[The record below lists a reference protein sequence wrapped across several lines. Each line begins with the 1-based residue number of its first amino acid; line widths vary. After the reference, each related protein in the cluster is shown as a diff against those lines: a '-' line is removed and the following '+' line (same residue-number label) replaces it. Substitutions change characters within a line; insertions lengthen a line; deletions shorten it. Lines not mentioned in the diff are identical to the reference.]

1 MSSPVS
7 TRPDARESIVLDV
20 TGMTCASC
28 AARVEKKLG
37 KMDGVSAS
45 VNYATNKALVLAP
58 SGMSVDDLIKTVE
71 SAGYGASVPEPDAP
85 APPDPADLLRRRVT
99 VSAILAVPVILLA
112 MIPAIQF
119 PGWQWVS
126 LVLAT
131 PVVAW
136 AGWPFHRSAWV
147 NLRHGATTM
156 DTLVSLGTIAAYLQS
171 VYALI
176 WGTAGRIGFT
186 HQIEFR
192 LTRGMAGGAV
202 YFEAAVGIV
211 TFILLGRY
219 FEARARRS
227 AGSALEALLN
237 EGAKQ
242 ATLLRDG
249 VELLVPA
256 DVVKVGDLIVVRPGE
271 KIAADGV
278 IVDGVSAVDNSL
290 ITGESVPVDVAP
302 GSNVVGG
309 TVNTTGRLL
318 VQATRVGADTQLA
331 QMARLVE
338 QAQTGKAAVQRLADR
353 VSGIFVP
360 IVIGIAIVTGL
371 VWALT
376 GAGADMAITT
386 AIAVLIIAC
395 PCALGLATPT
405 ALLVGSGRGAELGIL
420 ISGPEILE
428 STRLVDT
435 IVLDKTGTLTT
446 GVMSVA
452 EVVPLPGTDAATLR
466 DVVTAAE
473 SGSEHPIGR
482 AIAVQGSS
490 LVSTDFAAV
499 PGRGVTALVGDLSV
513 QAGSLALLEDHG
525 IGIPAALS
533 DAATAE
539 AGLGRSVVLVA
550 WDGQARG
557 LVSVAD
563 TLKPTAAK
571 AVAAYRA
578 LGLRPILLS
587 GDSTAAA
594 QHLADQLGIT
604 DVVAEVSPAGKVAKI
619 RELQDAG
626 AIVAMVGDGVN
637 DAAAL
642 AQADLGIAMGSG
654 TDAAI
659 AASDLTLMGSDPVHA
674 ADAIRLSRVT
684 LGRIKGNLFWAFAY
698 NVAAIPIAAAGLLNP
713 MIASAAMAFSSVFV
727 VSNSLRLRRFQPLP

>member
-1 MSSPVS
+1 MPTTVS
-7 TRPDARESIVLDV
+7 TLPDARESIVLDV

-28 AARVEKKLG
+28 AARIEKKLG
-37 KMDGVSAS
+37 KVGGVSAS

-58 SGMSVDDLIKTVE
+58 ASIAVEDLIKTVE
-71 SAGYGASVPEPDAP
+71 AAGYGASVPVPDAP
-85 APPDPADLLRRRVT
+85 PPPDPAEQLRRRVT
-99 VSAILAVPVILLA
+99 ISTILAVPVVLIG
-112 MIPAIQF
+112 MIPALHF

-171 VYALI
+171 LYALV
-176 WGTAGRIGFT
+176 WGSAGR
-186 HQIEFR
+186 
-192 LTRGMAGGAV
+192 MGAQV
-202 YFEAAVGIV
+202 YFEAAAAIV

-249 VELLVPA
+249 VELLVA
-256 DVVKVGDLIVVRPGE
+256 AHVVKVGDLIVVRPGE

-278 IVDGVSAVDNSL
+278 IVEGMSAIDASL

-302 GSNVVGG
+302 GAAVVGG

-318 VQATRVGADTQLA
+318 VRATRVGADTQLA

-360 IVIGIAIVTGL
+360 VVIGIAVVTGIA
-371 VWALT
+371 WAIA
-376 GAGADMAITT
+376 GAGAMAAITT
-386 AIAVLIIAC
+386 AVAVLIIAC

-452 EVVPLPGTDAATLR
+452 AIVPLDGTDPDQLR
-466 DVVTAAE
+466 DVVAAVE

-482 AIAVQGSS
+482 AIAAQGSP
-490 LVSTDFAAV
+490 LVSTNFAAV
-499 PGRGVTALVGDLSV
+499 PGRGVTAQVGDLSV
-513 QAGSLALLEDHG
+513 QAGSLALLEDHR

-533 DAATAE
+533 EAAAAE
-539 AGLGRSVVLVA
+539 SAIGRSIVLVA

-563 TLKPTAAK
+563 TPKPTAAK
-571 AVAAYRA
+571 AVAAYLA
-578 LGLRPILLS
+578 LGLRPVLLS

-594 QHLADQLGIT
+594 AHLAAQLGIT
-604 DVVAEVSPAGKVAKI
+604 DVVAEVTPAGKVAKI
-619 RELQDAG
+619 RELQAAG
-626 AIVAMVGDGVN
+626 ATVAMVGDGVN

-654 TDAAI
+654 SDAAI

-684 LGRIKGNLFWAFAY
+684 LRRIKGNLFWAFAY

>member
-1 MSSPVS
+1 MPTTVS
-7 TRPDARESIVLDV
+7 THPDARESIVLDV

-28 AARVEKKLG
+28 AARIEKKLG
-37 KMDGVSAS
+37 KVDGVSAS

-58 SGMSVDDLIKTVE
+58 AGMAVADLIKTVE

-85 APPDPADLLRRRVT
+85 PPPDPAEQLRRRVT
-99 VSAILAVPVILLA
+99 VSAILAVPVILLG
-112 MIPAIQF
+112 MIPALHF

-131 PVVAW
+131 PVVVW

-171 VYALI
+171 VYTLV
-176 WGTAGRIGFT
+176 WGSPGR
-186 HQIEFR
+186 
-192 LTRGMAGGAV
+192 MGAEV

-227 AGSALEALLN
+227 AGSALDALLN

-242 ATLLRDG
+242 ATILRDG

-256 DVVKVGDLIVVRPGE
+256 DVVTVGDLIVVRPGE
-271 KIAADGV
+271 KIAADSV
-278 IVDGVSAVDNSL
+278 IVEGNSAIDASL

-302 GSNVVGG
+302 GAAVVGG

-360 IVIGIAIVTGL
+360 VVIVIAILTGIA
-371 VWALT
+371 WAVA
-376 GAGADMAITT
+376 GAGVMAAITT
-386 AIAVLIIAC
+386 AVAVLIIAC

-405 ALLVGSGRGAELGIL
+405 ALLVGSGRGAELGLL

-452 EVVPLPGTDAATLR
+452 NVVPLDGADPAQLR
-466 DVVTAAE
+466 DVVAAVE

-482 AIAVQGSS
+482 AIAAQGSP

-499 PGRGVTALVGDLSV
+499 PGRGVTARVGDLSV

-525 IGIPAALS
+525 VGVPAALS
-533 DAATAE
+533 EAAAAE
-539 AGLGRSVVLVA
+539 SAIGRSIVLVA

-563 TLKPTAAK
+563 TPKPTAAK
-571 AVAAYRA
+571 AIAAYLA
-578 LGLRPILLS
+578 LGLRPVLLS

-594 QHLADQLGIT
+594 QHLAALLGIA
-604 DVVAEVSPAGKVAKI
+604 DVVAEVSPADKVAKI
-619 RELQDAG
+619 RELQAG
-626 AIVAMVGDGVN
+626 GATVAMVGDGVN

-654 TDAAI
+654 SDAAI

-684 LGRIKGNLFWAFAY
+684 LRRIKGNLFWAFAY
-698 NVAAIPIAAAGLLNP
+698 NVAAIPIAATGLLNP

>member
-1 MSSPVS
+1 MPTTVS
-7 TRPDARESIVLDV
+7 THPDARESIVLDV

-28 AARVEKKLG
+28 AARIEKKLG
-37 KMDGVSAS
+37 KVDGVSAS

-58 SGMSVDDLIKTVE
+58 AGMAVADLIKTVE
-71 SAGYGASVPEPDAP
+71 SAGYGASVPVPDAP
-85 APPDPADLLRRRVT
+85 APPDPAELLRRRVT
-99 VSAILAVPVILLA
+99 VSAILAVPVILLG
-112 MIPAIQF
+112 MIPALHF

-171 VYALI
+171 VYALV
-176 WGTAGRIGFT
+176 WGSAGR
-186 HQIEFR
+186 
-192 LTRGMAGGAV
+192 MGAEV

-242 ATLLRDG
+242 ATILRDG
-249 VELLVPA
+249 AELLVPA

-278 IVDGVSAVDNSL
+278 IVEGISAIDASL

-302 GSNVVGG
+302 GAAVVGG

-360 IVIGIAIVTGL
+360 VVIVIAILTGVAWAIA
-371 VWALT
+371 
-376 GAGADMAITT
+376 GAGAMAAITT
-386 AIAVLIIAC
+386 AVAVLIIAC

-452 EVVPLPGTDAATLR
+452 NVVPLDGTDPAQLR
-466 DVVTAAE
+466 DVVAAVE

-482 AIAVQGSS
+482 AIAAQGSP
-490 LVSTDFAAV
+490 LASTNFAAV
-499 PGRGVTALVGDLSV
+499 PGRGVTAQVGDLSV

-525 IGIPAALS
+525 VGVPGALS
-533 DAATAE
+533 EAAAAE
-539 AGLGRSVVLVA
+539 SAIGRSIVLVA

-563 TLKPTAAK
+563 TPKPTAAK
-571 AVAAYRA
+571 AIAAYLA
-578 LGLRPILLS
+578 LGLRPVLLS

-594 QHLADQLGIT
+594 QHLAAQLGIT
-604 DVVAEVSPAGKVAKI
+604 DVVAEVSPADKVAKI
-619 RELQDAG
+619 RELQAAG
-626 AIVAMVGDGVN
+626 ATVAMVGDGVN

-654 TDAAI
+654 SDAAI

-684 LGRIKGNLFWAFAY
+684 LRRIKGNLFWAFAY

>member
-1 MSSPVS
+1 MSTSVS

-37 KMDGVSAS
+37 KVDGVSAS

-58 SGMSVDDLIKTVE
+58 VGMAVEDLIKTVE
-71 SAGYGASVPEPDAP
+71 AAGYGASVPVPDAP
-85 APPDPADLLRRRVT
+85 PPPDAALLLRRRVT
-99 VSAILAVPVILLA
+99 ISAALAVPVILLG
-112 MIPAIQF
+112 MIPALHF
-119 PGWQWVS
+119 MGWQWVS

-156 DTLVSLGTIAAYLQS
+156 DTLVSVGTIAAFAQS

-176 WGTAGRIGFT
+176 VGSTG
-186 HQIEFR
+186 
-192 LTRGMAGGAV
+192 GMGVEV
-202 YFEAAVGIV
+202 YFEASVAIV

-278 IVDGVSAVDNSL
+278 IVEGMSAIDASL
-290 ITGESVPVDVAP
+290 VTGESVPVDVSP
-302 GSNVVGG
+302 GSAVVGG

-360 IVIGIAIVTGL
+360 VVIGIAIL
-371 VWALT
+371 VGIGWAIG
-376 GAGADMAITT
+376 GAGANVAITT
-386 AIAVLIIAC
+386 AVAVLIIAC

-452 EVVPLPGTDAATLR
+452 EVVPLPGTDPQMLR
-466 DVVTAAE
+466 DVVAAAE

-482 AIAVQGSS
+482 AIAMQGSP
-490 LVSTDFAAV
+490 LVSTGFAAI
-499 PGRGVTALVGDLSV
+499 PGRGVTAQVGDLSV

-525 IGIPAALS
+525 IGVPAALTE
-533 DAATAE
+533 AAAAE
-539 AGLGRSVVLVA
+539 ARLGRSVVLVA
-550 WDGQARG
+550 WNGVARG

-563 TLKPTAAK
+563 TAKPTAAK
-571 AVAAYRA
+571 AIAAYRS
-578 LGLRPILLS
+578 LGLRPVLLS
-587 GDSTAAA
+587 GDSAAAA

-604 DVVAEVSPAGKVAKI
+604 DVVSEVSPADKVAKI
-619 RELQDAG
+619 RELQQAG
-626 AIVAMVGDGVN
+626 ATVAMVGDGVN

>member
-1 MSSPVS
+1 MPTPVS

-28 AARVEKKLG
+28 AARIEKKLG
-37 KMDGVSAS
+37 KVDGVSAS

-58 SGMSVDDLIKTVE
+58 QGMPVADLIKTVE
-71 SAGYGASVPEPDAP
+71 DAGYGASVPVPDAP
-85 APPDPADLLRRRVT
+85 PPPDPAEQLRRRVT
-99 VSAILAVPVILLA
+99 ISAALAVPVLLLG
-112 MIPAIQF
+112 MIPALHF
-119 PGWQWVS
+119 TGWQWVS

-131 PVVAW
+131 PVVGW

-156 DTLVSLGTIAAYLQS
+156 DTLVSIGTIAAYLQS
-171 VYALI
+171 VYALVV
-176 WGTAGRIGFT
+176 GA
-186 HQIEFR
+186 
-192 LTRGMAGGAV
+192 RGGMGVEV
-202 YFEAAVGIV
+202 YFEASVAIV

-256 DVVKVGDLIVVRPGE
+256 DVVKVGDLLVVRPGE

-278 IVDGVSAVDNSL
+278 IVEGSSAIDASL

-360 IVIGIAIVTGL
+360 VVIGIAVLTGIG
-371 VWALT
+371 WALAGV
-376 GAGADMAITT
+376 GANVAITT
-386 AIAVLIIAC
+386 AVAVLIIAC

-452 EVVPLPGTDAATLR
+452 EVVPLPGTDPATLR
-466 DVVTAAE
+466 DVVAAAE

-482 AIAVQGSS
+482 AIAEQASS
-490 LVSTDFAAV
+490 LVSTNFAAV
-499 PGRGVTALVGDLSV
+499 PGRGVTATVGDLSV
-513 QAGSLALLEDHG
+513 QAGSVALLRDHG
-525 IGIPAALS
+525 VAIPEALT

-539 AGLGRSVVLVA
+539 SRIGRSVVLVA
-550 WDGQARG
+550 WDGEARG
-557 LVSVAD
+557 LVSVSD
-563 TLKPTAAK
+563 TAKPTAAK
-571 AVAAYRA
+571 AIAAYRA
-578 LGLRPILLS
+578 LGLRPVLLS
-587 GDSTAAA
+587 GDSAAAA

-604 DVVAEVSPAGKVAKI
+604 DVVAEVSPAGKVDKI

-626 AIVAMVGDGVN
+626 ATVAMVGDGVN

>member
-1 MSSPVS
+1 MSTPVS
-7 TRPDARESIVLDV
+7 TLHDARESIVLDV
-20 TGMTCASC
+20 SGMTCASC
-28 AARVEKKLG
+28 AARIEKKLG
-37 KMDGVSAS
+37 KVEGVSAS

-58 SGMSVDDLIKTVE
+58 AGMAVAELIKTVQA
-71 SAGYGASVPEPDAP
+71 AGYGASVPEPDAP
-85 APPDPADLLRRRVT
+85 EPPDPAERLKRRVII
-99 VSAILAVPVILLA
+99 SAVLAVPVILLA
-112 MIPAIQF
+112 MAPTLQF
-119 PGWQWVS
+119 PGWQWLS

-136 AGWPFHRSAWV
+136 AGFPFHRSAWV

-156 DTLVSLGTIAAYLQS
+156 DTLVSLGTVAAFLQS
-171 VYALI
+171 VYALV
-176 WGTAGRIGFT
+176 WGTAGRIGYT
-186 HQIEFR
+186 HQVELR
-192 LTRGMAGGAV
+192 LTPGMAGDSI

-249 VELLVPA
+249 VELSVPA
-256 DVVKVGDLIVVRPGE
+256 EVVEVGDVIVVRPGE
-271 KIAADGV
+271 KVAADGV
-278 IVDGVSAVDNSL
+278 VVEGLSAIDASL
-290 ITGESVPVDVAP
+290 VTGESVPVDVGP
-302 GSNVVGG
+302 GDAVVGG

-318 VQATRVGADTQLA
+318 VRATRVGADTQLA

-353 VSGIFVP
+353 VSAVFVP
-360 IVIGIAIVTGL
+360 IVIVIA
-371 VWALT
+371 ALT
-376 GAGADMAITT
+376 GAAWAWSGAGADAAVT
-386 AIAVLIIAC
+386 AAVAVLIIAC

-452 EVVPLPGTDAATLR
+452 EVVPLLGTVSATLR
-466 DVVTAAE
+466 DVVAAAE

-482 AIAVQGSS
+482 AIAAERSP
-490 LVSTDFAAV
+490 LVATQFQAV
-499 PGRGVTALVGDLSV
+499 PGRGVTAQVGELSV
-513 QAGSLALLEDHG
+513 LAGSAALLEDQG
-525 IGIPAALS
+525 VAIPDELSAAA
-533 DAATAE
+533 DAAAR
-539 AGLGRSVVLVA
+539 LGRSVVLVA
-550 WDGQARG
+550 WDGEARG

-563 TLKPTAAK
+563 TTKPTSAK
-571 AVAAYRA
+571 AVTAYRQ
-578 LGLRPILLS
+578 LGLRPVLLS

-594 QHLADQLGIT
+594 QYLAEQLGIT
-604 DVVAEVSPAGKVAKI
+604 DVVAQVSPADKVAVI
-619 RELQDAG
+619 RDLQASG
-626 AIVAMVGDGVN
+626 ATVAMVGDGVN

-642 AQADLGIAMGSG
+642 AQADLGIARGSG

-684 LGRIKGNLFWAFAY
+684 LRRIKGNLFWAFAY

>member
-1 MSSPVS
+1 MSTPVS
-7 TRPDARESIVLDV
+7 VRPDARESIVLDV
-20 TGMTCASC
+20 SGMTCASC

-85 APPDPADLLRRRVT
+85 KPPDPAELLRRRVT

-176 WGTAGRIGFT
+176 WGSAGRIGFT

-192 LTRGMAGGAV
+192 LMRGMAGGAV

-278 IVDGVSAVDNSL
+278 IVEGVSAVDNSL

-386 AIAVLIIAC
+386 GIAVLIIAC

-466 DVVTAAE
+466 DVVAAAE

-482 AIAVQGSS
+482 AIAAQGSA
-490 LVSTDFAAV
+490 LVVENFAAV
-499 PGRGVTALVGDLSV
+499 PGRGVTALVGDHSV

-525 IGIPAALS
+525 IGIPVALS
-533 DAATAE
+533 EAAAAE
-539 AGLGRSVVLVA
+539 AAIGRSVVLIA

-587 GDSTAAA
+587 GDSASAA

-619 RELQDAG
+619 RELQEAG

>member
-1 MSSPVS
+1 MTTPTDVLI
-7 TRPDARESIVLDV
+7 DARDSIVLDV

-28 AARVEKKLG
+28 AARIEKKLG
-37 KMDGVSAS
+37 KLPGVSVT
-45 VNYATNKALVLAP
+45 VNYATNKALVLTP
-58 SGMSVDDLIKTVE
+58 TGITTDELIKTVE
-71 SAGYGASVPEPDAP
+71 AAGYGASVPVPDAP
-85 APPDPADLLRRRVT
+85 PPPDPAQLLKWRVI
-99 VSAILAVPVILLA
+99 VSAAMAVPVIA
-112 MIPAIQF
+112 IGMIPGLQF
-119 PGWQWVS
+119 DGWQWVS
-126 LVLAT
+126 LALST
-131 PVVAW
+131 PVVFW
-136 AGWPFHRSAWV
+136 AAWPFHRSALV

-156 DTLVSLGTIAAYLQS
+156 DTLVSLGTMAAFLQS
-171 VYALI
+171 EYALA
-176 WGTAGRIGFT
+176 TVPMRPPAGVADMGPK
-186 HQIEFR
+186 
-192 LTRGMAGGAV
+192 V
-202 YFEAAVGIV
+202 YFEAAVAIV

-219 FEARARRS
+219 FEARARRE

-249 VELLVPA
+249 LETLVAA
-256 DVVKVGDLIVVRPGE
+256 DLVKVGDVIVVRPGE
-271 KIAADGV
+271 KVAADGLV
-278 IVDGVSAVDNSL
+278 IDGLSAIDASL
-290 ITGESVPVDVAP
+290 ITGESVPVDVSP
-302 GSNVVGG
+302 GSAVVGG

-360 IVIGIAIVTGL
+360 VVIVIALVTGV

-376 GAGADMAITT
+376 GAGVNTAITT
-386 AIAVLIIAC
+386 AVAVLIIAC

-420 ISGPEILE
+420 MSGPEILE

-446 GVMSVA
+446 GKMSVA
-452 EVVPLPGTDAATLR
+452 EVVPVAGTDAALLR
-466 DVVTAAE
+466 DIVAAAE

-482 AIAVQGSS
+482 AVAALGSP
-490 LVSTDFAAV
+490 LVSTEFAAV
-499 PGRGVTALVGDLSV
+499 PGRGVTAVIGARSV
-513 QAGSLALLEDHG
+513 QAGSAALLTDHG
-525 IGIPAALS
+525 ITIPSALTEAA
-533 DAATAE
+533 AAESQA
-539 AGLGRSVVLVA
+539 GRSVVHVA
-550 WDGQARG
+550 WDGEARG

-563 TLKPTAAK
+563 TVKPTSAK
-571 AVAAYRA
+571 AVAAYRQ

-587 GDSTAAA
+587 GDTTAAA
-594 QHLADQLGIT
+594 TRLAAELGIT
-604 DVVAEVSPAGKVAKI
+604 DVVAEVTPAGKVDTI
-619 RELQDAG
+619 RTLQEGG

-659 AASDLTLMGSDPVHA
+659 AAGDLTLMGSDPLHA
-674 ADAIRLSRVT
+674 ADAIRLSRAT
-684 LGRIKGNLFWAFAY
+684 LRTIKGNLFWAFAY

-727 VSNSLRLRRFQPLP
+727 VSNSLRLRRFKPLA

>member
-1 MSSPVS
+1 MPV
-7 TRPDARESIVLDV
+7 E
-20 TGMTCASC
+20 
-28 AARVEKKLG
+28 
-37 KMDGVSAS
+37 
-45 VNYATNKALVLAP
+45 
-58 SGMSVDDLIKTVE
+58 DLIKTVE
-71 SAGYGASVPEPDAP
+71 AAGYGASVPVPDAP
-85 APPDPADLLRRRVT
+85 PPPDPAVQLRRRVT
-99 VSAILAVPVILLA
+99 ISAALAVPVILIG
-112 MIPAIQF
+112 MIPALHF

-126 LVLAT
+126 LILAA
-131 PVVAW
+131 PVVGW

-156 DTLVSLGTIAAYLQS
+156 DTLVSLGTIAAFLQS
-171 VYALI
+171 LYSLLF
-176 WGTAGRIGFT
+176 GPTAG
-186 HQIEFR
+186 
-192 LTRGMAGGAV
+192 MGAEV
-202 YFEAAVGIV
+202 YFEAAVAIV

-219 FEARARRS
+219 FEARARHS

-256 DVVKVGDLIVVRPGE
+256 DVITVGDLIVVRPGE
-271 KIAADGV
+271 KVAADGV
-278 IVDGVSAVDNSL
+278 IVEGVSAVDASL
-290 ITGESVPVDVAP
+290 VTGESVPVDVAP
-302 GSNVVGG
+302 GSAVIGG

-360 IVIGIAIVTGL
+360 VVIGIAILTGIG
-371 VWALT
+371 WAIA
-376 GAGADMAITT
+376 GAGAMTAITT
-386 AIAVLIIAC
+386 AVAVLIIAC

-428 STRLVDT
+428 STHLVDT

-452 EVVPLPGTDAATLR
+452 EVVPFGGTDPQQLR
-466 DVVTAAE
+466 DVVAAAE

-482 AIAVQGSS
+482 AIAASGSP
-490 LVSTDFAAV
+490 LVSTGFAAV
-499 PGRGVTALVGDLSV
+499 PGRGVTAQVGALSV
-513 QAGSLALLEDHG
+513 QAGSPGLLADLGVD
-525 IGIPAALS
+525 IPTALS
-533 DAATAE
+533 EAAVEQSA
-539 AGLGRSVVLVA
+539 LGRSVVLVA

-563 TLKPTAAK
+563 SPKPTAAK
-571 AVAAYRA
+571 AVAAYLA

-587 GDSTAAA
+587 GDSAAAA

-604 DVVAEVSPAGKVAKI
+604 DVVAEVSPADKVAKI

-626 AIVAMVGDGVN
+626 ATVAMVGDGVN

-684 LGRIKGNLFWAFAY
+684 LRRIKGNLFWAFAY

>member
-1 MSSPVS
+1 MPAPVS
-7 TRPDARESIVLDV
+7 TYPDLRESIVLNV

-28 AARVEKKLG
+28 AARIEKKLG
-37 KMDGVSAS
+37 KVEGVSAS

-58 SGMSVDDLIKTVE
+58 TGMAVADLIKTVE

-85 APPDPADLLRRRVT
+85 EPADPAEQLRRRVT
-99 VSAILAVPVILLA
+99 LAAVLAVPVILLA
-112 MIPAIQF
+112 MVPAFQF

-136 AGWPFHRSAWV
+136 AGLPFHRSAWV
-147 NLRHGATTM
+147 NLGHGATTM
-156 DTLVSLGTIAAYLQS
+156 DTLVSLGTIAAFLQS
-171 VYALI
+171 VYALV
-176 WGTAGRIGFT
+176 WGSAGRIGYT
-186 HQIEFR
+186 HQVEFR
-192 LTRGMAGGAV
+192 LMRGMAGDSV

-219 FEARARRS
+219 FEARARRR

-249 VELLVPA
+249 VELAVPA
-256 DVVKVGDLIVVRPGE
+256 EVVEVGDIIVVRPGE
-271 KIAADGV
+271 KVAADGV
-278 IVDGVSAVDNSL
+278 VVDGMSAIDASL
-290 ITGESVPVDVAP
+290 VTGESVPVDVAP
-302 GSNVVGG
+302 GDAVVGG

-318 VQATRVGADTQLA
+318 VRATRVGADTQLA

-338 QAQTGKAAVQRLADR
+338 AAQTGKAAVQRLADR
-353 VSGIFVP
+353 VSSVFVP
-360 IVIGIAIVTGL
+360 VVIGIAVLTGL
-371 VWALT
+371 AWALS
-376 GAGADMAITT
+376 GAGVDAAIT
-386 AIAVLIIAC
+386 AAVAVLIIAC

-452 EVVPLPGTDAATLR
+452 EVVPLPGTDSETLKDVVAAT
-466 DVVTAAE
+466 E

-482 AIAVQGSS
+482 AIAAVGSP
-490 LVSTDFAAV
+490 LVATGFHAI
-499 PGRGVTALVGDLSV
+499 PGRGVTAQVGHLSV
-513 QAGSLALLEDHG
+513 LAGSAALLEDNG
-525 IGIPAALS
+525 VDIPLALS
-533 DAATAE
+533 EAADAAAR
-539 AGLGRSVVLVA
+539 LGRSVVLVA
-550 WDGQARG
+550 WGGEARG

-563 TLKPTAAK
+563 APKATAAK
-571 AVAAYRA
+571 AVAAYRQ
-578 LGLRPILLS
+578 LGLRPVLLS

-594 QHLADQLGIT
+594 QHLAQQLGIT
-604 DVVAEVSPAGKVAKI
+604 DVVAQVSPADKVAVI
-619 RELQDAG
+619 RELQASG
-626 AIVAMVGDGVN
+626 ATVAMVGDGVN

>member
-1 MSSPVS
+1 MATHTEAPL
-7 TRPDARESIVLDV
+7 DARDSIVLDV

-28 AARVEKKLG
+28 AARIEKKVG
-37 KMDGVSAS
+37 KLPGVSVS

-58 SGMSVDDLIKTVE
+58 TGITADQLIKTVE
-71 SAGYGASVPEPDAP
+71 AAGYGASVPVPDAP
-85 APPDPADLLRRRVT
+85 PPPDPAEQLKRRVII
-99 VSAILAVPVILLA
+99 SAVLAVPVIGMG
-112 MIPAIQF
+112 MIPALQF
-119 PGWQWVS
+119 FGWQWLA

-131 PVVAW
+131 PVVFW
-136 AGWPFHRSAWV
+136 AAWPFHRSTLV

-156 DTLVSLGTIAAYLQS
+156 DTLISLGTIAAYLQS
-171 VYALI
+171 VYALV
-176 WGTAGRIGFT
+176 TVP
-186 HQIEFR
+186 IER
-192 LTRGMAGGAV
+192 ATQGSADMGPKV

-219 FEARARRS
+219 FEARARHE

-242 ATLLRDG
+242 ATVLLDG
-249 VELLVPA
+249 VETLVPA
-256 DVVKVGDLIVVRPGE
+256 DLVKVGDVIVVRPGE
-271 KIAADGV
+271 KVAADGLV
-278 IVDGVSAVDNSL
+278 VDGLSAIDASL
-290 ITGESVPVDVAP
+290 ITGESVPVDVSP
-302 GSNVVGG
+302 GSAIVGG

-318 VQATRVGADTQLA
+318 VQATRVGADTQLS

-360 IVIGIAIVTGL
+360 VVIVIALVTGV

-376 GAGADMAITT
+376 GAGVNTAITT
-386 AIAVLIIAC
+386 AVAVLIIAC

-446 GVMSVA
+446 GKMSVA
-452 EVVPLPGTDAATLR
+452 EVVPVSGTDAALLR
-466 DVVTAAE
+466 DVVAAAE

-482 AIAVQGSS
+482 AVAALGSP
-490 LVSTDFAAV
+490 LVSTEFAAV
-499 PGRGVTALVGDLSV
+499 PGRGVTATVGARSV
-513 QAGSLALLEDHG
+513 QAGSAALLTDSHVA
-525 IGIPAALS
+525 IPDALI
-533 DAATAE
+533 DAAATESQA
-539 AGLGRSVVLVA
+539 GRSVVLVA
-550 WDGQARG
+550 WDGEARG

-563 TLKPTAAK
+563 TVKPTSAK
-571 AVAAYRA
+571 AIAAYRQ
-578 LGLRPILLS
+578 LGLRPVLLS
-587 GDSTAAA
+587 GDTTAAA
-594 QHLADQLGIT
+594 TRLAAELGIT
-604 DVVAEVSPAGKVAKI
+604 DVVAEVTPAGKVETI
-619 RELQDAG
+619 RGLQAGG

-659 AASDLTLMGSDPVHA
+659 AAGDLTLMGSDPLHA
-674 ADAIRLSRVT
+674 ADAIRLSRAT
-684 LGRIKGNLFWAFAY
+684 LRTIKGNLFWAFAY

-713 MIASAAMAFSSVFV
+713 MIAGAAMAFSSVFV
-727 VSNSLRLRRFQPLP
+727 VSNSLRLRRFKPLA

>member
-1 MSSPVS
+1 MSTPVS
-7 TRPDARESIVLDV
+7 VRPDARESIVLDV
-20 TGMTCASC
+20 SGMTCASC

-85 APPDPADLLRRRVT
+85 KPPDPAELLRRRVT

-176 WGTAGRIGFT
+176 WGSAGRIGFT

-192 LTRGMAGGAV
+192 LMRGMAGGAV

-278 IVDGVSAVDNSL
+278 IVEGVSAVDNSL

-386 AIAVLIIAC
+386 GIAVLIIAC

-466 DVVTAAE
+466 DVVAAAE

-482 AIAVQGSS
+482 AIAAQGSA
-490 LVSTDFAAV
+490 LVVENFAAV
-499 PGRGVTALVGDLSV
+499 PGRGVTALVGDHSV
-513 QAGSLALLEDHG
+513 QAGSPALLEDHG
-525 IGIPAALS
+525 IGIPVALS
-533 DAATAE
+533 EAAAAE
-539 AGLGRSVVLVA
+539 AAIGRSVVLIA

-587 GDSTAAA
+587 GDSASAA

-619 RELQDAG
+619 RELQEAG

>member
-1 MSSPVS
+1 MPTSVS
-7 TRPDARESIVLDV
+7 AHADARDSIVLDV
-20 TGMTCASC
+20 SGMTCASC
-28 AARVEKKLG
+28 AARIEKKLG
-37 KMDGVSAS
+37 KVDGVSAS

-58 SGMSVDDLIKTVE
+58 AGMDVADLIKTVE
-71 SAGYGASVPEPDAP
+71 AAGYGASVPEPDAP
-85 APPDPADLLRRRVT
+85 PPPDPADALRRRVV
-99 VSAILAVPVILLA
+99 VSASLAIPVVLIG
-112 MIPAIQF
+112 MIPALHF
-119 PGWQWVS
+119 MGWQWVS

-136 AGWPFHRSAWV
+136 AGWPFHRSMWV

-156 DTLVSLGTIAAYLQS
+156 DTLVSLGTVAAYLQS
-171 VYALI
+171 VYALVV
-176 WGTAGRIGFT
+176 GSRSAMGPD
-186 HQIEFR
+186 
-192 LTRGMAGGAV
+192 V
-202 YFEAAVGIV
+202 YFEAAVSIV
-211 TFILLGRY
+211 TFILLGRF

-242 ATLLRDG
+242 ATLVRDG

-256 DVVKVGDLIVVRPGE
+256 DVVAVGDIIVVRPGE
-271 KIAADGV
+271 KVAADGLV
-278 IVDGVSAVDNSL
+278 VEGMSAIDASL
-290 ITGESVPVDVAP
+290 ITGESVPVDVSP
-302 GSNVVGG
+302 GSPVVGG

-360 IVIGIAIVTGL
+360 VVISIAVLTGIG
-371 VWALT
+371 WAL
-376 GAGADMAITT
+376 AGAAPNVAITT
-386 AIAVLIIAC
+386 AVSVLIIAC

-452 EVVPLPGTDAATLR
+452 EVVPLAGTDSGTLR
-466 DVVTAAE
+466 DVVAAAE
-473 SGSEHPIGR
+473 AGSEHPIGR
-482 AIAVQGSS
+482 AIAALGSP
-490 LVSTDFAAV
+490 LVAADFAAV
-499 PGRGVTALVGDLSV
+499 PGRGVTATVGDLRV
-513 QAGSLALLEDHG
+513 QAGSVALLEDHG
-525 IGIPAALS
+525 IGVPEALTRAAS
-533 DAATAE
+533 DAAL
-539 AGLGRSVVLVA
+539 LGRSVVLVA

-557 LVSVAD
+557 LVSVSD
-563 TLKPTAAK
+563 TAKPTSAK

-578 LGLRPILLS
+578 LGLRPVLLS

-594 QHLADQLGIT
+594 RHLADQLGIT
-604 DVVAEVSPAGKVAKI
+604 DVVAEVSPADKVAKI

-626 AIVAMVGDGVN
+626 ATVAMVGDGVN

-659 AASDLTLMGSDPVHA
+659 AAGDLTLMGSDPVHA

-684 LGRIKGNLFWAFAY
+684 LRRIKGNLFWAFAY

>member
-1 MSSPVS
+1 MSTSVS

-37 KMDGVSAS
+37 KVDGVSAS

-58 SGMSVDDLIKTVE
+58 VGMAVEDLIKTVE
-71 SAGYGASVPEPDAP
+71 AAGYGASVPVPDAP
-85 APPDPADLLRRRVT
+85 PPPDAALLLRRRVT
-99 VSAILAVPVILLA
+99 ISAALAVPVILLG
-112 MIPAIQF
+112 MIPALHF
-119 PGWQWVS
+119 MGWQWVS

-156 DTLVSLGTIAAYLQS
+156 DTLVSVGTIAAFAQS

-176 WGTAGRIGFT
+176 VGSTG
-186 HQIEFR
+186 
-192 LTRGMAGGAV
+192 GMGVEV
-202 YFEAAVGIV
+202 YFEASVAIV

-278 IVDGVSAVDNSL
+278 IVEGMSAIDASL
-290 ITGESVPVDVAP
+290 VTGESVPVDVSP
-302 GSNVVGG
+302 GSAVVGG

-360 IVIGIAIVTGL
+360 VVIGIAIL
-371 VWALT
+371 VGIGWAIG
-376 GAGADMAITT
+376 GAGANVAITT
-386 AIAVLIIAC
+386 AVAVLIIAC

-452 EVVPLPGTDAATLR
+452 EVVPLPGTDPQMLR
-466 DVVTAAE
+466 DVVAAAE

-482 AIAVQGSS
+482 AIAVQGSP
-490 LVSTDFAAV
+490 LVSTSFAAI
-499 PGRGVTALVGDLSV
+499 PGRGVTAQVGDLSV

-525 IGIPAALS
+525 IGVPAALTE
-533 DAATAE
+533 AAAAE
-539 AGLGRSVVLVA
+539 ATLGRSVVLVA
-550 WDGQARG
+550 WDGAARG

-563 TLKPTAAK
+563 TAKPTAAK
-571 AVAAYRA
+571 AIAAYRS
-578 LGLRPILLS
+578 LGLRPVLLS
-587 GDSTAAA
+587 GDSAAAA

-604 DVVAEVSPAGKVAKI
+604 DVVSEVSPADKVAKI
-619 RELQDAG
+619 RELQQAG
-626 AIVAMVGDGVN
+626 ATVAMVGDGVN

>member
-1 MSSPVS
+1 MPTTVS
-7 TRPDARESIVLDV
+7 THPDARESIVLDV

-28 AARVEKKLG
+28 AARIEKKLG
-37 KMDGVSAS
+37 KVDGVSAS

-58 SGMSVDDLIKTVE
+58 AGMAVADLIKTVAA
-71 SAGYGASVPEPDAP
+71 AGYGASVPVPDAP
-85 APPDPADLLRRRVT
+85 PPPDPADLLRRRVT
-99 VSAILAVPVILLA
+99 VSAILAVPVILLG
-112 MIPAIQF
+112 MIPALHF

-171 VYALI
+171 VYTLV
-176 WGTAGRIGFT
+176 WGSAGR
-186 HQIEFR
+186 
-192 LTRGMAGGAV
+192 MGAEV

-242 ATLLRDG
+242 ATILRDG
-249 VELLVPA
+249 AELLVPA
-256 DVVKVGDLIVVRPGE
+256 DVVTVGDLIVVRPGE

-278 IVDGVSAVDNSL
+278 IVEGISAIDASL
-290 ITGESVPVDVAP
+290 ITGESVPVDVSP
-302 GSNVVGG
+302 GANVVGG

-360 IVIGIAIVTGL
+360 VVIVIAI
-371 VWALT
+371 LT
-376 GAGADMAITT
+376 GVAWAIAGVGAMGAITT
-386 AIAVLIIAC
+386 AVAVLIIAC

-452 EVVPLPGTDAATLR
+452 NVVPLDGTDPAQLR
-466 DVVTAAE
+466 DVVAAVE

-482 AIAVQGSS
+482 AIAAQGSP

-499 PGRGVTALVGDLSV
+499 PGRGVTAQVGDLSV

-525 IGIPAALS
+525 VGVPTVLSEAA
-533 DAATAE
+533 AAESAI
-539 AGLGRSVVLVA
+539 GRSIVLVA

-563 TLKPTAAK
+563 TPKPTAAK
-571 AVAAYRA
+571 AIAAYLA
-578 LGLRPILLS
+578 LGLRPVLLS
-587 GDSTAAA
+587 GDSAAAA
-594 QHLADQLGIT
+594 QHLAVQLGIT
-604 DVVAEVSPAGKVAKI
+604 DVVAEVSPADKVAKI
-619 RELQDAG
+619 RELQAAG
-626 AIVAMVGDGVN
+626 ATVAMVGDGVN

-654 TDAAI
+654 SDAAI

-684 LGRIKGNLFWAFAY
+684 LRRIKGNLFWAFAY

>member
-1 MSSPVS
+1 MPTAVS
-7 TRPDARESIVLDV
+7 THPDARESIVLDV

-28 AARVEKKLG
+28 AARIEKKLG
-37 KMDGVSAS
+37 KVAGVSAS

-58 SGMSVDDLIKTVE
+58 AGMAVADLIKTVE
-71 SAGYGASVPEPDAP
+71 TAGYGASVPVPDAP
-85 APPDPADLLRRRVT
+85 PPPDPAEQLRRRVT
-99 VSAILAVPVILLA
+99 ISTILAVPVVLIG
-112 MIPAIQF
+112 MIPALHF

-131 PVVAW
+131 PVVTW

-171 VYALI
+171 LYALV
-176 WGTAGRIGFT
+176 WGSAGR
-186 HQIEFR
+186 
-192 LTRGMAGGAV
+192 MGAEV
-202 YFEAAVGIV
+202 YFEAAAAIV

-249 VELLVPA
+249 VELLVAA

-278 IVDGVSAVDNSL
+278 IVEGMSAIDASL

-302 GSNVVGG
+302 GAAVVGG

-318 VQATRVGADTQLA
+318 VRATRVGADTQLA

-360 IVIGIAIVTGL
+360 VVIGIAVVTGIA
-371 VWALT
+371 WAI
-376 GAGADMAITT
+376 AGASAMAAITT
-386 AIAVLIIAC
+386 AVAVLIIAC

-446 GVMSVA
+446 GAMSVA
-452 EVVPLPGTDAATLR
+452 AIVPLDGTDPDQLR
-466 DVVTAAE
+466 DVVAAVE

-482 AIAVQGSS
+482 AIAAQGSP
-490 LVSTDFAAV
+490 LVSTNFAAV
-499 PGRGVTALVGDLSV
+499 PGRGVTAQVGDLSV
-513 QAGSLALLEDHG
+513 QAGSLALLEDHR

-533 DAATAE
+533 EAAAAE
-539 AGLGRSVVLVA
+539 SAIGRSIVLVA

-563 TLKPTAAK
+563 TPKPTAAK
-571 AVAAYRA
+571 AVAAYLA
-578 LGLRPILLS
+578 LGLRPVLLS

-594 QHLADQLGIT
+594 AHLAAQLGIT
-604 DVVAEVSPAGKVAKI
+604 DVVAEVTPAGKVAKI
-619 RELQDAG
+619 RELQAAG
-626 AIVAMVGDGVN
+626 ATVAMVGDGVN

-684 LGRIKGNLFWAFAY
+684 LRRIKGNLFWAFAY
-698 NVAAIPIAAAGLLNP
+698 NIAAIPIAAAGLLNP

>member
-1 MSSPVS
+1 MPTPVS
-7 TRPDARESIVLDV
+7 THPDARETIVLDV

-28 AARVEKKLG
+28 AARIEKKLG
-37 KMDGVSAS
+37 KVDGVSAS

-58 SGMSVDDLIKTVE
+58 AGMAVADLIKTVE

-85 APPDPADLLRRRVT
+85 PPPDPAELLRRRVT
-99 VSAILAVPVILLA
+99 VSAILALPVILLG
-112 MIPAIQF
+112 MIPALHF

-171 VYALI
+171 VYALV
-176 WGTAGRIGFT
+176 WGSAGR
-186 HQIEFR
+186 
-192 LTRGMAGGAV
+192 MGAEV

-242 ATLLRDG
+242 ATILRDG
-249 VELLVPA
+249 AELLVPA

-278 IVDGVSAVDNSL
+278 IVEGISAIDASL

-302 GSNVVGG
+302 GAAVVGG

-360 IVIGIAIVTGL
+360 VVIVIAILTGVAWAIA
-371 VWALT
+371 
-376 GAGADMAITT
+376 GAGAMAAITT
-386 AIAVLIIAC
+386 AVAVLIIAC

-452 EVVPLPGTDAATLR
+452 NVVPLDGTDADQLR
-466 DVVTAAE
+466 DVVAAVE

-482 AIAVQGSS
+482 AIAAQGSP
-490 LVSTDFAAV
+490 LASTNFAAV
-499 PGRGVTALVGDLSV
+499 PGRGVTAHVGDLSV

-525 IGIPAALS
+525 VGAPAALS
-533 DAATAE
+533 EAAAAE
-539 AGLGRSVVLVA
+539 SAIGRSIVLVA

-563 TLKPTAAK
+563 TPKPTAAK
-571 AVAAYRA
+571 AIAAYLA
-578 LGLRPILLS
+578 LGLRPVLLS

-594 QHLADQLGIT
+594 QHLAAQLGIT
-604 DVVAEVSPAGKVAKI
+604 DVVAEVSPADKVAKI
-619 RELQDAG
+619 RELQAAG
-626 AIVAMVGDGVN
+626 ATVAMVGDGVN

-684 LGRIKGNLFWAFAY
+684 LRRIKGNLFWAFAY

>member
-1 MSSPVS
+1 MPTTVS
-7 TRPDARESIVLDV
+7 THPDARESIVLDV

-28 AARVEKKLG
+28 AARIEKKLG
-37 KMDGVSAS
+37 KVDGVSAS

-58 SGMSVDDLIKTVE
+58 AGMAVADLIKTVE

-85 APPDPADLLRRRVT
+85 PPPDPAELLRRRVT
-99 VSAILAVPVILLA
+99 VSAILAVPVILLG
-112 MIPAIQF
+112 MIPALHF

-171 VYALI
+171 VYALV
-176 WGTAGRIGFT
+176 WGSAGR
-186 HQIEFR
+186 
-192 LTRGMAGGAV
+192 MGAEV

-242 ATLLRDG
+242 ATILRDG
-249 VELLVPA
+249 AELLVPA

-278 IVDGVSAVDNSL
+278 IVEGISAIDASL

-302 GSNVVGG
+302 GAAVVGG

-360 IVIGIAIVTGL
+360 VVIVIAI
-371 VWALT
+371 LT
-376 GAGADMAITT
+376 GVAWAIAGVGAMAAITT
-386 AIAVLIIAC
+386 AVAVLIIAC

-452 EVVPLPGTDAATLR
+452 NVVPLDGTDADQLR
-466 DVVTAAE
+466 DVVAAVE

-482 AIAVQGSS
+482 AIAAQGSP
-490 LVSTDFAAV
+490 LASTNFAAV
-499 PGRGVTALVGDLSV
+499 PGRGVTAQVGDLSV

-525 IGIPAALS
+525 VGAPAALS
-533 DAATAE
+533 EAAAAE
-539 AGLGRSVVLVA
+539 SAIGRSIVLVA

-563 TLKPTAAK
+563 TPKPTAAK
-571 AVAAYRA
+571 AIAAYLA
-578 LGLRPILLS
+578 LGLRPVLLS

-594 QHLADQLGIT
+594 QHLAAQLGIT
-604 DVVAEVSPAGKVAKI
+604 DVVAEVSPADKVAKI
-619 RELQDAG
+619 RELQAAG
-626 AIVAMVGDGVN
+626 ATVAMVGDGVN

-654 TDAAI
+654 SDAAI

-684 LGRIKGNLFWAFAY
+684 LRRIKGNLFWAFAY

>member
-1 MSSPVS
+1 MPTTVS
-7 TRPDARESIVLDV
+7 THPDARESIVLDV
-20 TGMTCASC
+20 AGMTCASC
-28 AARVEKKLG
+28 AARIEKKLG
-37 KMDGVSAS
+37 KVDGVSAS

-58 SGMSVDDLIKTVE
+58 PGMAVADLIKTVE
-71 SAGYGASVPEPDAP
+71 SAGYGASVPVPDAP
-85 APPDPADLLRRRVT
+85 APPDPAELLRRRVT

-112 MIPAIQF
+112 MIPALQF

-156 DTLVSLGTIAAYLQS
+156 DTLVSVGTIAAYLQS

-176 WGTAGRIGFT
+176 WGSAGRIGFT

-192 LTRGMAGGAV
+192 LMRGMAGGAV

-278 IVDGVSAVDNSL
+278 IVEGISAIDASL

-302 GSNVVGG
+302 GAAVVGG

-360 IVIGIAIVTGL
+360 VVIGIAILTGIG
-371 VWALT
+371 WALA
-376 GAGADMAITT
+376 GAGADGAITT
-386 AIAVLIIAC
+386 AVAVLIIAC

-452 EVVPLPGTDAATLR
+452 SVVPLDGTDADQLR
-466 DVVTAAE
+466 DVVAAVE
-473 SGSEHPIGR
+473 SGSEHPLGR
-482 AIAVQGSS
+482 AIAAQGSS

-499 PGRGVTALVGDLSV
+499 PGRGVTAQVGDLSV

-525 IGIPAALS
+525 VGVPAALS
-533 DAATAE
+533 EAAAAE
-539 AGLGRSVVLVA
+539 SAIGRSIVLVA

-563 TLKPTAAK
+563 TPKPTAAK
-571 AVAAYRA
+571 AIAAYLA
-578 LGLRPILLS
+578 LGLRPVLLS

-594 QHLADQLGIT
+594 QHLAAQLGIT
-604 DVVAEVSPAGKVAKI
+604 DVVAEVSPADKVAKI
-619 RELQDAG
+619 RELQAAG
-626 AIVAMVGDGVN
+626 ATVAMVGDGVN

-654 TDAAI
+654 SDAAI

-684 LGRIKGNLFWAFAY
+684 LRRIKGNLFWAFAY

>member
-1 MSSPVS
+1 MPTTVS
-7 TRPDARESIVLDV
+7 THPDARESIVLDV

-28 AARVEKKLG
+28 AARIEKKLG
-37 KMDGVSAS
+37 KVDGVSAS

-58 SGMSVDDLIKTVE
+58 AGMAVADLIKTVAA
-71 SAGYGASVPEPDAP
+71 AGYGASVPVPDAP
-85 APPDPADLLRRRVT
+85 PPPDPADLLRRRVT
-99 VSAILAVPVILLA
+99 VSAILAVPVILLG
-112 MIPAIQF
+112 MIPALHF

-171 VYALI
+171 VYTLV
-176 WGTAGRIGFT
+176 WGSAGR
-186 HQIEFR
+186 
-192 LTRGMAGGAV
+192 MGAEV

-242 ATLLRDG
+242 ATILRDG
-249 VELLVPA
+249 AEPLVPA
-256 DVVKVGDLIVVRPGE
+256 DVGTVGDLIVVRPGE

-278 IVDGVSAVDNSL
+278 IVEGISAIDASL
-290 ITGESVPVDVAP
+290 ITGESVPVDVSP
-302 GSNVVGG
+302 GANVVGG

-360 IVIGIAIVTGL
+360 VVIVIAI
-371 VWALT
+371 LT
-376 GAGADMAITT
+376 GVAWAIAGVGAMGAITT
-386 AIAVLIIAC
+386 AVAVLIIAC

-452 EVVPLPGTDAATLR
+452 NVVPLDGTDPAQLR
-466 DVVTAAE
+466 DVVAAVE

-482 AIAVQGSS
+482 AIAAQGSP

-499 PGRGVTALVGDLSV
+499 PGRGVTAQVGDLSV

-525 IGIPAALS
+525 VGVPTVLSEAA
-533 DAATAE
+533 AAESAI
-539 AGLGRSVVLVA
+539 GRSIVLVA

-563 TLKPTAAK
+563 TPKPTAAK
-571 AVAAYRA
+571 AIAAYLA
-578 LGLRPILLS
+578 LGLRPVLLS
-587 GDSTAAA
+587 GDSAAAA
-594 QHLADQLGIT
+594 QHLAVQLGIT
-604 DVVAEVSPAGKVAKI
+604 DVVAEVSPADKVAKI
-619 RELQDAG
+619 RELQAAG
-626 AIVAMVGDGVN
+626 ATVAMVGDGVN

-654 TDAAI
+654 SDAAI

-684 LGRIKGNLFWAFAY
+684 LRRIKGNLFWAFAY

>member
-1 MSSPVS
+1 MSTPVS
-7 TRPDARESIVLDV
+7 VRPDARESIVLDV
-20 TGMTCASC
+20 SGMTCASC

-85 APPDPADLLRRRVT
+85 KPPDPAELLRRRVT

-176 WGTAGRIGFT
+176 WGSAGRIGFT

-192 LTRGMAGGAV
+192 LMRGMAGGAV

-278 IVDGVSAVDNSL
+278 IVEGVSAVDNSL

-386 AIAVLIIAC
+386 GIAVLIIAC

-466 DVVTAAE
+466 DVVAAAE

-482 AIAVQGSS
+482 AIAAQGSA
-490 LVSTDFAAV
+490 LVVENFAAV
-499 PGRGVTALVGDLSV
+499 PGRGVTALVGDHSV

-525 IGIPAALS
+525 IGIPVALS
-533 DAATAE
+533 EAAAAE
-539 AGLGRSVVLVA
+539 AAIGRSVVLIA

-587 GDSTAAA
+587 GDSAAAA

-619 RELQDAG
+619 RELQEAG

>member
-1 MSSPVS
+1 MPTTVS
-7 TRPDARESIVLDV
+7 THPDARESIVLDV

-28 AARVEKKLG
+28 AARIEKKLG
-37 KMDGVSAS
+37 KVGGVSAS

-58 SGMSVDDLIKTVE
+58 AGIAVADLIKTVE

-85 APPDPADLLRRRVT
+85 PPPDPAELLRRRVT
-99 VSAILAVPVILLA
+99 VSAILAVPVILLG
-112 MIPAIQF
+112 MIPALHF

-131 PVVAW
+131 PVVVW

-156 DTLVSLGTIAAYLQS
+156 DTLISLGTIAAYLQS
-171 VYALI
+171 VYTLV
-176 WGTAGRIGFT
+176 WGSAGR
-186 HQIEFR
+186 
-192 LTRGMAGGAV
+192 MGAEV

-227 AGSALEALLN
+227 AGSALDALLN

-242 ATLLRDG
+242 ATILRDG
-249 VELLVPA
+249 VELLVQA
-256 DVVKVGDLIVVRPGE
+256 NVVTVGDLIVVRPGE

-278 IVDGVSAVDNSL
+278 IVEGNSAIDASL

-302 GSNVVGG
+302 GTAVVGG

-360 IVIGIAIVTGL
+360 VVIVIAI
-371 VWALT
+371 LT
-376 GAGADMAITT
+376 GVAWAIAGVGAMAAITT
-386 AIAVLIIAC
+386 AVAVLIIAC

-452 EVVPLPGTDAATLR
+452 NVVPLDGTDADQLR
-466 DVVTAAE
+466 DVVAAVE

-482 AIAVQGSS
+482 AIAAQGSP
-490 LVSTDFAAV
+490 LVSTNFAAV
-499 PGRGVTALVGDLSV
+499 PGRGVTAQVGDLSV

-525 IGIPAALS
+525 VGVPAALS
-533 DAATAE
+533 EAAAAE
-539 AGLGRSVVLVA
+539 SAIGRSIVLVA

-563 TLKPTAAK
+563 TPKPTAAK
-571 AVAAYRA
+571 AIAAYLA
-578 LGLRPILLS
+578 LGLRPVLLS

-604 DVVAEVSPAGKVAKI
+604 DVVAEVSPADKVAKI
-619 RELQDAG
+619 RELQAAG
-626 AIVAMVGDGVN
+626 ATVAMVGDGVN

-654 TDAAI
+654 SDAAI
-659 AASDLTLMGSDPVHA
+659 AASDLTLMGSDPVDA

-684 LGRIKGNLFWAFAY
+684 LRRIKGNLFWAFAY

-713 MIASAAMAFSSVFV
+713 MIAGAAMAFSSVFV

>member
-1 MSSPVS
+1 MSTPVR

-28 AARVEKKLG
+28 AARIEKKLG
-37 KMDGVSAS
+37 KVDGVSAS

-58 SGMSVDDLIKTVE
+58 ASIAVEDLIKTVE
-71 SAGYGASVPEPDAP
+71 AAGYGASVPVPDAP
-85 APPDPADLLRRRVT
+85 PPPDPADQLRRRVT
-99 VSAILAVPVILLA
+99 ISTILAVPVVLMG
-112 MIPAIQF
+112 MIPALHF

-171 VYALI
+171 VYAL
-176 WGTAGRIGFT
+176 A
-186 HQIEFR
+186 
-192 LTRGMAGGAV
+192 RGSASGMTEV
-202 YFEAAVGIV
+202 YFEAAVAIV

-278 IVDGVSAVDNSL
+278 IVEGSSAIDASL

-360 IVIGIAIVTGL
+360 VVIGIALVTGIG
-371 VWALT
+371 WALA
-376 GAGADMAITT
+376 GAGAMTAITT
-386 AIAVLIIAC
+386 AVAVLIIAC

-452 EVVPLPGTDAATLR
+452 SVVPLDGTDPATLR
-466 DVVTAAE
+466 DVVAAAE

-482 AIAVQGSS
+482 AIAEQGSP
-490 LVSTDFAAV
+490 LVSTNFAAV
-499 PGRGVTALVGDLSV
+499 PGRGVTAQVGDLSV
-513 QAGSLALLEDHG
+513 QAGSVALLTDRG
-525 IGIPAALS
+525 VQVPVALS
-533 DAATAE
+533 E
-539 AGLGRSVVLVA
+539 AGAAESAIGRSIVLVA

-563 TLKPTAAK
+563 TAKPTAAK
-571 AVAAYRA
+571 AIAAYRS

-619 RELQDAG
+619 LELQQAG
-626 AIVAMVGDGVN
+626 ATVAMVGDGVN

-698 NVAAIPIAAAGLLNP
+698 NIAAIPIAAAGLLNP

>member
-1 MSSPVS
+1 MAV
-7 TRPDARESIVLDV
+7 A
-20 TGMTCASC
+20 
-28 AARVEKKLG
+28 
-37 KMDGVSAS
+37 
-45 VNYATNKALVLAP
+45 
-58 SGMSVDDLIKTVE
+58 DLIKTVE

-85 APPDPADLLRRRVT
+85 PPPDPAELLRRRVT
-99 VSAILAVPVILLA
+99 VSAILAVPVILLG
-112 MIPAIQF
+112 MIPAFHF

-156 DTLVSLGTIAAYLQS
+156 DTLVSVGTIAAYLQS
-171 VYALI
+171 VYTLV
-176 WGTAGRIGFT
+176 WGSAGR
-186 HQIEFR
+186 
-192 LTRGMAGGAV
+192 MGAEV

-227 AGSALEALLN
+227 AGSALEALLD

-242 ATLLRDG
+242 ATILRDG
-249 VELLVPA
+249 AELLVPA

-271 KIAADGV
+271 KIAADGF
-278 IVDGVSAVDNSL
+278 IVEGMSAIDASL

-302 GSNVVGG
+302 GAAVVGG

-360 IVIGIAIVTGL
+360 VVIVIAI
-371 VWALT
+371 LT
-376 GAGADMAITT
+376 GVAWAIAGVGAMGAITT
-386 AIAVLIIAC
+386 AVAVLIIAC

-452 EVVPLPGTDAATLR
+452 NVVPLDGTDADQLR
-466 DVVTAAE
+466 DVVAAVE
-473 SGSEHPIGR
+473 SGSEHPLGR
-482 AIAVQGSS
+482 AIAAQGSS

-499 PGRGVTALVGDLSV
+499 PGRGVTAQVGDLSV

-525 IGIPAALS
+525 VGVPAALS
-533 DAATAE
+533 EAAAAE
-539 AGLGRSVVLVA
+539 SAIGRSIVLVA

-563 TLKPTAAK
+563 TPKPTAAK
-571 AVAAYRA
+571 AIAAYLA
-578 LGLRPILLS
+578 LGLRPVLLS

-594 QHLADQLGIT
+594 QHLAVQLGIT
-604 DVVAEVSPAGKVAKI
+604 DVVAEVSPADKVAKI
-619 RELQDAG
+619 RELQAAG
-626 AIVAMVGDGVN
+626 ATVAMVGDGVN

-654 TDAAI
+654 SDAAI

-684 LGRIKGNLFWAFAY
+684 LRRIKGNLFWAFAY

-713 MIASAAMAFSSVFV
+713 MIASVAMAFSSVFV

>member
-1 MSSPVS
+1 MPTTVS
-7 TRPDARESIVLDV
+7 THPDARESIVLDV

-28 AARVEKKLG
+28 AARIEKKLG
-37 KMDGVSAS
+37 KVDGVSAS

-58 SGMSVDDLIKTVE
+58 AGMAVADLIKTVE
-71 SAGYGASVPEPDAP
+71 SAGYGANVPEPDAP
-85 APPDPADLLRRRVT
+85 PPPDPAELLRRRVT
-99 VSAILAVPVILLA
+99 VSAILAVPVILLG
-112 MIPAIQF
+112 MIPALHF

-156 DTLVSLGTIAAYLQS
+156 DTLVSVGTIAAYLQS
-171 VYALI
+171 VYTLV
-176 WGTAGRIGFT
+176 WGSAGR
-186 HQIEFR
+186 
-192 LTRGMAGGAV
+192 MGAEV

-242 ATLLRDG
+242 ATILRDG
-249 VELLVPA
+249 AELLVLA

-278 IVDGVSAVDNSL
+278 IVEGISAIDASL

-302 GSNVVGG
+302 GAAVVGG

-360 IVIGIAIVTGL
+360 VVIVIAILTGVAWAIA
-371 VWALT
+371 
-376 GAGADMAITT
+376 GAGAMAAITT
-386 AIAVLIIAC
+386 AVAVLIIAC

-452 EVVPLPGTDAATLR
+452 NVVPLDGTDPAQLR
-466 DVVTAAE
+466 DVVAAVE

-482 AIAVQGSS
+482 AIAAQGSP

-499 PGRGVTALVGDLSV
+499 PGRGVTAQVGDLSV

-525 IGIPAALS
+525 VGVPAALS
-533 DAATAE
+533 EAAAAE
-539 AGLGRSVVLVA
+539 SAIGRSIVLVA

-563 TLKPTAAK
+563 TPKPTAAK
-571 AVAAYRA
+571 AIAAYVA
-578 LGLRPILLS
+578 LGLRPVLLS

-594 QHLADQLGIT
+594 QHLAAQLGIT
-604 DVVAEVSPAGKVAKI
+604 DVVAEVSPADKVAKI
-619 RELQDAG
+619 RELQAAG
-626 AIVAMVGDGVN
+626 ATVAMVGDGVN

-654 TDAAI
+654 SDAAI

-684 LGRIKGNLFWAFAY
+684 LRRIKGNLFWAFAY

-713 MIASAAMAFSSVFV
+713 MVASAAMAFSSVFV

>member
-1 MSSPVS
+1 MPTPVS
-7 TRPDARESIVLDV
+7 THPDARETIVLDV

-28 AARVEKKLG
+28 AARIEKKLG
-37 KMDGVSAS
+37 KVDGVSAS

-58 SGMSVDDLIKTVE
+58 AGMAVADLIKTVE

-85 APPDPADLLRRRVT
+85 PPPDPAELLRRRVT
-99 VSAILAVPVILLA
+99 VSAILAVPVILLG
-112 MIPAIQF
+112 MIPALHF

-171 VYALI
+171 VYALV
-176 WGTAGRIGFT
+176 WGSAGR
-186 HQIEFR
+186 
-192 LTRGMAGGAV
+192 MGAEV

-242 ATLLRDG
+242 ATILRDG
-249 VELLVPA
+249 AELLVPA

-278 IVDGVSAVDNSL
+278 IVEGISAIDASL

-302 GSNVVGG
+302 GAAVVGG

-360 IVIGIAIVTGL
+360 VVIVIAILTGVAWAIA
-371 VWALT
+371 
-376 GAGADMAITT
+376 GAGAMAAITT
-386 AIAVLIIAC
+386 AVAVLIIAC

-452 EVVPLPGTDAATLR
+452 NVVPLDGTDLAQLR
-466 DVVTAAE
+466 DVAAAVE

-482 AIAVQGSS
+482 AIAAQGSP
-490 LVSTDFAAV
+490 LASTNFAAV
-499 PGRGVTALVGDLSV
+499 PGRGVTAQVGDLSV

-525 IGIPAALS
+525 VGAPAALS
-533 DAATAE
+533 EAAAAE
-539 AGLGRSVVLVA
+539 SAIGRSIVLVA

-563 TLKPTAAK
+563 TPKPTAAK
-571 AVAAYRA
+571 AIAAYLA
-578 LGLRPILLS
+578 LGLRPVLLS

-594 QHLADQLGIT
+594 QHLAAQLGIT
-604 DVVAEVSPAGKVAKI
+604 DVVAEVSPADKVAKI
-619 RELQDAG
+619 RELQAAG
-626 AIVAMVGDGVN
+626 ATVAMVGDGVN

-684 LGRIKGNLFWAFAY
+684 LRRIKGNLFWAFAY

>member
-1 MSSPVS
+1 MSTPVS

-85 APPDPADLLRRRVT
+85 EPPDPAELLRRRVT

-126 LVLAT
+126 LILAT

-192 LTRGMAGGAV
+192 LMRGMAGGAV

-271 KIAADGV
+271 KIAADGI
-278 IVDGVSAVDNSL
+278 IVEGVSAVDNSL

-360 IVIGIAIVTGL
+360 IVIGIAILTGL

-376 GAGADMAITT
+376 GAGADVAITT

-405 ALLVGSGRGAELGIL
+405 ALLVGTGRGAELGIL

-452 EVVPLPGTDAATLR
+452 QVVPLTGTDPDQLR
-466 DVVTAAE
+466 DVVAAAE

-482 AIAVQGSS
+482 AIAVQGSP
-490 LVSTDFAAV
+490 LVVEDFAAV
-499 PGRGVTALVGDLSV
+499 PGRGVTARVGEFSV

-525 IGIPAALS
+525 VGIPGALS
-533 DAATAE
+533 EAAAGE
-539 AGLGRSVVLVA
+539 ARLGRSVVFVA

-587 GDSTAAA
+587 GDSAAAA

>member
-1 MSSPVS
+1 MPTTVS
-7 TRPDARESIVLDV
+7 THPDARESIVLDV

-28 AARVEKKLG
+28 AARIEKKLG
-37 KMDGVSAS
+37 KVDGVSAS

-58 SGMSVDDLIKTVE
+58 AGMAVADLIKTVE
-71 SAGYGASVPEPDAP
+71 SAGYGASVPVPDAP
-85 APPDPADLLRRRVT
+85 APPDPAELLRRRVT
-99 VSAILAVPVILLA
+99 VSAILAVPVILLG
-112 MIPAIQF
+112 MIPALHF

-171 VYALI
+171 VYALV
-176 WGTAGRIGFT
+176 WGSAGR
-186 HQIEFR
+186 
-192 LTRGMAGGAV
+192 MGAEV

-242 ATLLRDG
+242 ATILRDG
-249 VELLVPA
+249 AELLVPA

-278 IVDGVSAVDNSL
+278 IVEGISAIDASL

-302 GSNVVGG
+302 GAAVVGG

-360 IVIGIAIVTGL
+360 VVIVIAI
-371 VWALT
+371 LT
-376 GAGADMAITT
+376 GVAWAIAGVGAMAAITT
-386 AIAVLIIAC
+386 AVAVLIIAC

-452 EVVPLPGTDAATLR
+452 NVVPLDGTDPAQLR
-466 DVVTAAE
+466 DVAAAVE

-482 AIAVQGSS
+482 AIAAQGSP

-499 PGRGVTALVGDLSV
+499 PGRGVTAQVGDLSV

-525 IGIPAALS
+525 VGVPAALS
-533 DAATAE
+533 EAAAAE
-539 AGLGRSVVLVA
+539 SAIGRSIVLVA

-563 TLKPTAAK
+563 TPKPTAAK
-571 AVAAYRA
+571 AIAAYLA
-578 LGLRPILLS
+578 LGLRPVLLS

-594 QHLADQLGIT
+594 QHLAVQLGIT
-604 DVVAEVSPAGKVAKI
+604 DVVAEVSPADKVAKI
-619 RELQDAG
+619 RELQAAG
-626 AIVAMVGDGVN
+626 ATVAMVGDGVN

-654 TDAAI
+654 SDAAI

-684 LGRIKGNLFWAFAY
+684 LRRIKGNLFWAFAY

>member
-1 MSSPVS
+1 
-7 TRPDARESIVLDV
+7 
-20 TGMTCASC
+20 MTCASC
-28 AARVEKKLG
+28 AARIEKKLG
-37 KMDGVSAS
+37 KLPGVSVS

-58 SGMSVDDLIKTVE
+58 SGITSADLIKTVE
-71 SAGYGASVPEPDAP
+71 AAGYGASLPEPDAP
-85 APPDPADLLRRRVT
+85 PPPDPAELLKRRVI
-99 VSAILAVPVILLA
+99 VAAVLAVPVIALG
-112 MIPAIQF
+112 MIPALQF
-119 PGWQWVS
+119 SGWQWVA
-126 LVLAT
+126 LALAT
-131 PVVAW
+131 PVVTW
-136 AGWPFHRSAWV
+136 AAWPFHRSALV

-156 DTLVSLGTIAAYLQS
+156 DTLVSLGTTAAYLQS
-171 VYALI
+171 VYALV
-176 WGTAGRIGFT
+176 WS
-186 HQIEFR
+186 
-192 LTRGMAGGAV
+192 LTQPAMPGMDMGPEV
-202 YFEAAVGIV
+202 YFEASVGIV

-219 FEARARRS
+219 LEARARRS

-249 VELLVPA
+249 QEVLVPA
-256 DVVKVGDLIVVRPGE
+256 EMIAVGDLIVVRPGE

-278 IVDGVSAVDNSL
+278 VTDGLSAIDASL
-290 ITGESVPVDVAP
+290 VTGESVPVDVSP
-302 GSNVVGG
+302 GSAVVGG

-318 VQATRVGADTQLA
+318 VQAMRVGADTQLA

-353 VSGIFVP
+353 VSGVFVP
-360 IVIGIAIVTGL
+360 VVIVIALVTGI

-376 GAGADMAITT
+376 GASVDAAITT
-386 AIAVLIIAC
+386 AVAVLIIAC

-405 ALLVGSGRGAELGIL
+405 ALLVGTGRGAELGIL

-446 GVMSVA
+446 GAMSVA
-452 EVVPLPGTDAATLR
+452 EVVPVDGTDAGLLR
-466 DVVTAAE
+466 DIVAAAE

-482 AIAVQGSS
+482 AVAALGSP

-499 PGRGVTALVGDLSV
+499 PGRGVTATIDGHSV
-513 QAGSLALLEDHG
+513 QAGSVALLADHG
-525 IGIPAALS
+525 VTLPDALTEAVAAQS
-533 DAATAE
+533 QA
-539 AGLGRSVVLVA
+539 GRSVVLVA

-563 TLKPTAAK
+563 TAKPTSAE
-571 AVAAYRA
+571 AVAAYRS

-587 GDSTAAA
+587 GDTAAA
-594 QHLADQLGIT
+594 AGHLAAELGIT
-604 DVVAEVSPAGKVAKI
+604 DVVAGVTPAGKVDTI
-619 RELQDAG
+619 RTLQAEG
-626 AIVAMVGDGVN
+626 ATVAMVGDGVN

-659 AASDLTLMGSDPVHA
+659 AAGDLTLMGSDPLHA
-674 ADAIRLSRVT
+674 ADAIRLSRST
-684 LGRIKGNLFWAFAY
+684 LRTIKGNLFWAFAY

-713 MIASAAMAFSSVFV
+713 MIAGAAMAFSSVFV
-727 VSNSLRLRRFQPLP
+727 VTNSLRLRRFKASTAA

>member
-1 MSSPVS
+1 MPTTVS
-7 TRPDARESIVLDV
+7 THPDARESIVLDV

-28 AARVEKKLG
+28 AARIEKKLG
-37 KMDGVSAS
+37 KVDGVSAS

-58 SGMSVDDLIKTVE
+58 AGMAVADLIKTVE
-71 SAGYGASVPEPDAP
+71 SAGYGASVPVPDAP
-85 APPDPADLLRRRVT
+85 APPDPAELLRRRVT
-99 VSAILAVPVILLA
+99 VSAILAVPVILLG
-112 MIPAIQF
+112 MIPALHF

-171 VYALI
+171 VYALV
-176 WGTAGRIGFT
+176 WGSAGR
-186 HQIEFR
+186 
-192 LTRGMAGGAV
+192 MGAEV

-242 ATLLRDG
+242 ATILRDG
-249 VELLVPA
+249 AELLVPA

-278 IVDGVSAVDNSL
+278 IVEGISAIDASL

-302 GSNVVGG
+302 GAAVVGG

-360 IVIGIAIVTGL
+360 VVIVIAI
-371 VWALT
+371 LT
-376 GAGADMAITT
+376 GVAWAIAGVGAMAAITT
-386 AIAVLIIAC
+386 AVAVLIIAC

-452 EVVPLPGTDAATLR
+452 NVVPLDGTDPAQLR
-466 DVVTAAE
+466 DVVAAVE

-482 AIAVQGSS
+482 AIAAQGSS

-499 PGRGVTALVGDLSV
+499 PGRGVTAQVGDLSV

-525 IGIPAALS
+525 VGVPAALS
-533 DAATAE
+533 EAAAAE
-539 AGLGRSVVLVA
+539 SAIGRSIVLVA

-563 TLKPTAAK
+563 TPKPTAAK
-571 AVAAYRA
+571 AIAAYLA
-578 LGLRPILLS
+578 LGLRPVLLS

-594 QHLADQLGIT
+594 QHLAAQLGIT
-604 DVVAEVSPAGKVAKI
+604 DVVAEVSPADKVAKI
-619 RELQDAG
+619 RELQAAG
-626 AIVAMVGDGVN
+626 ATVAMVGDGVN

-684 LGRIKGNLFWAFAY
+684 LRRIKGNLFWAFAY